1 MFSQLCPIFALVCST
16 FYFPEL
22 QIRLTLLGITFFMNT
37 FTFCFLLSSL
47 KLLAGR
53 ISGGLENTWST
64 TCIFNPLFPIFFN
77 SLLCILLLAYHF
89 SLKWYWKHFFRECLL
104 GPCSSTHH
112 CLFDGTA
119 QKLWAGTCFP
129 LGRSHYQ
136 AINDRNFC

>member
-64 TCIFNPLFPIFFN
+64 TCIFNPLFSIFLTVCFVFYFWHTILVLN
-77 SLLCILLLAYHF
+77 DIGNTFLENVFLVLVQVPTTAYLMAQHKSYEQELVSL
-89 SLKWYWKHFFRECLL
+89 
-104 GPCSSTHH
+104 
-112 CLFDGTA
+112 
-119 QKLWAGTCFP
+119 
-129 LGRSHYQ
+129 
-136 AINDRNFC
+136 

>member
-64 TCIFNPLFPIFFN
+64 TCIFNPLFPIFLTVCFVFYFWHTILVLN
-77 SLLCILLLAYHF
+77 DIGNTFLENVFLVLDQVPTAAYLMAQHKSYEHHMTLCRKLAETKE
-89 SLKWYWKHFFRECLL
+89 LV
-104 GPCSSTHH
+104 
-112 CLFDGTA
+112 
-119 QKLWAGTCFP
+119 P
-129 LGRSHYQ
+129 L
-136 AINDRNFC
+136 